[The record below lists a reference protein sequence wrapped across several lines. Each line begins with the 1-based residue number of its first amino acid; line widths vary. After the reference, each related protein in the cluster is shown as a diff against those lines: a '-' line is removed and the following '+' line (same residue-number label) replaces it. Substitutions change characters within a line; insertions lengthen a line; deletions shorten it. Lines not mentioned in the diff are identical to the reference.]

1 MTEHPIIFSGPMV
14 RAILEGRKTQT
25 RRVIKP
31 QPTEWVN
38 DECHYVNPVP
48 CVRNKRF
55 SGLLDC
61 IPCPYGI
68 PGEKLW
74 VRESWAFKDKA
85 GELIVPVYRAD
96 GEEVEDGDG
105 SRFIPRW
112 IPSIHMTRKA
122 SRIDLEITRV
132 RVERLHDIS
141 DEDAKAEG
149 SEALRWGDL
158 HQMPM
163 SLAMSYG
170 GILPGNPKYRF
181 GFYNLWESINAKSCY
196 SWDADPWVWVIEFKR
211 IKP

>member
-1 MTEHPIIFSGPMV
+1 MEHVMTERPIIFSGPMV

-38 DECHYVNPVP
+38 DESHYVNPVP

-96 GEEVEDGDG
+96 GEEVEDADG
-105 SRFIPRW
+105 SRFTPRW

-132 RVERLHDIS
+132 RVERLQSIGTADLL
-141 DEDAKAEG
+141 AEG
-149 SEALRWGDL
+149 FEVQESDGEGWDAFCEVQKRFETLWDTLNESRG
-158 HQMPM
+158 
-163 SLAMSYG
+163 YG
-170 GILPGNPKYRF
+170 
-181 GFYNLWESINAKSCY
+181 
-196 SWDADPWVWVIEFKR
+196 WDADPWVWVIEFKR